1 MKGEPLRAGLCH
13 CADCRKES
21 GSAFAT
27 FAVWPLA
34 AFEHSGSVATY
45 EGRSFC
51 PACGGRLLVAAAAL
65 IAVAGTGAFFY
76 NGRSGNGYSYATQPA
91 KRGDLTVLVTATGSV
106 QPTEQVDISSELS
119 GTVRDVNVDY
129 NSEVKSGEVLAVL
142 DTNKLEADVK
152 SSRAKLDSAKANV
165 LKANA
170 DLLSAQVSLERL
182 RSLVR
187 GSVSTQQSLDDAT
200 YKYESAAA
208 TKQINEAEVLSAEAD
223 LRLAEVNLA
232 KARIV
237 SPVDGVILTRSV
249 DPGATVA
256 ASLSAPVLFTIAGDL
271 RKMELQVDVDEA
283 DVGQIGVGQ
292 KATFTV
298 DAYPNKSFPAE
309 IEQIRFASETT
320 NNVVTYKAV
329 LSVDNADLL
338 LRPGMTATADITVE
352 AVKDTL
358 MVPNAALRY
367 APPEAESR
375 GSRGIF
381 GLFRPPRMGPRSGGN
396 RGNRSEALTGAKRR
410 VWVLREG
417 RQMPLVIQVGSSDG
431 QFTQVSAGEL
441 KEGDALVTDATTRT
455 Q

>member
-1 MKGEPLRAGLCH
+1 MDDSGTG
-13 CADCRKES
+13 RK
-21 GSAFAT
+21 AAAANT
-27 FAVWPLA
+27 DLA
-34 AFEHSGSVATY
+34 AVLAASAKRGK
-45 EGRSFC
+45 GRRWR
-51 PACGGRLLVAAAAL
+51 GRLIAAAAL
-65 IAVAGTGAFFY
+65 IAFAGTGAYFY
-76 NGRSGNGYSYATQPA
+76 TGRSGNGYSYATQPA

-142 DTNKLEADVK
+142 DTNKLEADMK

-329 LSVDNADLL
+329 LSVDNADLV

-396 RGNRSEALTGAKRR
+396 GSEALTGAKRR

-417 RQMPLVIQVGSSDG
+417 RQVPLVIQVGSSDG
-431 QFTQVSAGEL
+431 QFTQVTAGEL

-455 Q
+455 R

>member
-1 MKGEPLRAGLCH
+1 M
-13 CADCRKES
+13 DDS
-21 GSAFAT
+21 GSGRKAAAANT
-27 FAVWPLA
+27 DLA
-34 AFEHSGSVATY
+34 AVLAASAKRGK
-45 EGRSFC
+45 GRRWR
-51 PACGGRLLVAAAAL
+51 GRLIAAAAL
-65 IAVAGTGAFFY
+65 IAVAGTGAYFY
-76 NGRSGNGYSYATQPA
+76 NGRGGNGYSYVTQPA

-182 RSLVR
+182 RSLVK

-396 RGNRSEALTGAKRR
+396 RSEALTGAKRR

-417 RQMPLVIQVGSSDG
+417 RQVPLVIQVGSSDG
-431 QFTQVSAGEL
+431 QLTQVTAGEL

>member
-1 MKGEPLRAGLCH
+1 MDDSPSGIGAKGAAAN
-13 CADCRKES
+13 AD
-21 GSAFAT
+21 
-27 FAVWPLA
+27 LA
-34 AFEHSGSVATY
+34 AVLAVSGKQGK
-45 EGRSFC
+45 GRRWR
-51 PACGGRLLVAAAAL
+51 GRLIAAVVLV
-65 IAVAGTGAFFY
+65 AVAGAGVYFY
-76 NGRSGNGYSYATQPA
+76 AGRSSNAYSYATQPA

-106 QPTEQVDISSELS
+106 QPTQQVDISSELS
-119 GTVRDVNVDY
+119 GTVREVNVDY

-165 LKANA
+165 LKAHA

-182 RSLVR
+182 KSLVR

-223 LRLAEVNLA
+223 LQLAEVNLA

-256 ASLSAPVLFTIAGDL
+256 ASLSAPILFTIAGDL

-283 DVGQIGVGQ
+283 DVGQIAVGQ

-298 DAYPNKSFPAE
+298 DAYANKSFPAE

-375 GSRGIF
+375 GGRGIF
-381 GLFRPPRMGPRSGGN
+381 GLFRPPRMGRRSGGN
-396 RGNRSEALTGAKRR
+396 GAEALTGAKRR

-417 RQMPLVIQVGSSDG
+417 RQVPLVIQVGSSDG
-431 QFTQVSAGEL
+431 QFTQVTTGEL
-441 KEGDALVTDATTRT
+441 KEGDALVTDAMARAR
-455 Q
+455 

>member
-1 MKGEPLRAGLCH
+1 MDDSGTG
-13 CADCRKES
+13 RK
-21 GSAFAT
+21 AAAANT
-27 FAVWPLA
+27 DLA
-34 AFEHSGSVATY
+34 AVLAASAKRGK
-45 EGRSFC
+45 GRRWR
-51 PACGGRLLVAAAAL
+51 GRLIAAAAL
-65 IAVAGTGAFFY
+65 IAFAGTGAYFY
-76 NGRSGNGYSYATQPA
+76 TGRSGNGYSYATQPA
-91 KRGDLTVLVTATGSV
+91 KRGDLTILVTATGSV

-298 DAYPNKSFPAE
+298 DAYPNKFFPAE

-367 APPEAESR
+367 APPEAEPR

-396 RGNRSEALTGAKRR
+396 GSEALTGAKRR

-417 RQMPLVIQVGSSDG
+417 RQVPLVIQVGSSDD
-431 QFTQVSAGEL
+431 QFTQVTAGEL

-455 Q
+455 R